1 MSPAA
6 DPQMTAFLA
15 RARAAGT
22 LDISAE
28 TLEQARAAAEGLRR
42 WQAPPEA
49 VDEVSMLTI
58 PAADGA
64 FLPARLYR
72 PADSGAGLL
81 PLAVFA
87 HGGGWTRGTLD
98 LYDAPARALAN
109 AGRCLL
115 LAPDYRLAPEHR
127 FPMPL
132 LDVAAAFEWAAAHAA
147 SLGADKARLALAG
160 DSAGGNLAAAA
171 CLWLRD
177 HGGPAPRHQLLF
189 YPATACRFDT
199 ESYQRYAEGHLLTRD
214 AMRACWDMYLPDTA
228 AAASPYA
235 SPLRAD
241 LSGLPPATI
250 IAAGLDP
257 LRDDGLDYAAALR
270 AAGVDADCVLLP
282 GLTHAGLHLTGVVA
296 QARRLIDLGGEAL
309 RRALAAPPPRNAM
322 ETT

>member
-1 MSPAA
+1 MSQPA

-15 RARAAGT
+15 RARAAGA

-49 VDEVSMLTI
+49 VDEVKMLTL
-58 PAADGA
+58 PAADGFA
-64 FLPARLYR
+64 LPARLYR
-72 PADSGAGLL
+72 PAGSGDAVL

-127 FPMPL
+127 FPTPL
-132 LDVAAAFEWAAAHAA
+132 LDVAAAFKWAAAHAA
-147 SLGADKARLALAG
+147 ALGADETRLTLAG

-177 HGGPAPRHQLLF
+177 HGGPMPGHQLLI
-189 YPATACRFDT
+189 YPATDCRFDT
-199 ESYQRYAEGHLLTRD
+199 ESYQHFGDGYLLTRD
-214 AMRACWDMYLPDTA
+214 AMRSCWDMYLPDA
-228 AAASPYA
+228 AATASPYA

-241 LSGLPPATI
+241 LADLPPASI

-257 LRDDGLDYAAALR
+257 LRDDGLDYANALR
-270 AAGVDADCVLLP
+270 AAGVAVESTLLP
-282 GLTHAGLHLTGVVA
+282 GLPHASLHLDGVAPSARAVIDHAGRVLR
-296 QARRLIDLGGEAL
+296 QALLNHGQQS
-309 RRALAAPPPRNAM
+309 
-322 ETT
+322 